1 MTMGSNWIELG
12 LSKDE
17 EALVQLGASLY
28 KTIHL
33 DTIDNIFVI
42 ARAIA
47 TLQGHHFSSGTQG
60 GFGDALVQYG
70 FVARDGG
77 PMNKAVRSHLKTLLD
92 NEESV
97 RAWWGDG
104 ADEEA
109 SARLALSECDSQTL
123 VCLTAAARAAPR
135 ANAAPA

>member
-1 MTMGSNWIELG
+1 MSSNWIELG

-97 RAWWGDG
+97 RAWW
-104 ADEEA
+104 ETVRTKKQ
-109 SARLALSECDSQTL
+109 ARDWLSSECDSQTL
-123 VCLTAAARAAPR
+123 VCPGTAAARAAPR